1 MSDEAAKLAKL
12 AALSPPTDSL
22 DPVIA
27 VDLDDVLSQTNRMVA
42 QWHNDKFG
50 TEMDLSQFY
59 YFYYWKN
66 PFWGTPQETYEK
78 VNETRNKFQPHDSSN
93 LYLR

>member
-42 QWHNDKFG
+42 QCQSSRLFPTRMQRLDECLGHNDNFG

-59 YFYYWKN
+59 C
-66 PFWGTPQETYEK
+66 QSLC
-78 VNETRNKFQPHDSSN
+78 Q
-93 LYLR
+93 